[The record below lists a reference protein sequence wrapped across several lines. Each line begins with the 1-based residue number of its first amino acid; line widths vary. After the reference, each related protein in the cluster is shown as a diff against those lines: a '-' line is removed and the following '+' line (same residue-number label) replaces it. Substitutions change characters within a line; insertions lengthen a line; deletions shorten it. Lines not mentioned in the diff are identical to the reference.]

1 MRRPRSVE
9 RAALAAAEEE
19 DGRVR
24 WWRSALHEQTASV
37 LAVVISFSAIA
48 VGCGGA
54 AQPQAI
60 GENRSPNQPGAGAVS
75 SEGARPTAGNTA
87 PGPAAGGPG
96 ASAARAAD
104 PDTQN
109 TALRRTTVAY
119 SSYANAFAPL
129 YVAAEAG
136 LFAKYGLDVEL
147 TYVGNATTVT
157 QGLLAGD
164 IGFAGVGPSVIDAR
178 LAGSDL
184 VIVADLLPV
193 LLFTMYGDPAISSL
207 QDLRGKTIGST
218 RPAATADQATNL
230 LLGRI
235 GLVPGQDVTIV
246 HFGEIGAI
254 LAAMQQHLADAALLS
269 APTTLRAREMGFKEI
284 VNLGAMRIPFVH
296 DAIAASTRYARDNP
310 DTARRFLK
318 AYIEAIKLTHEDKPR
333 AMQAI
338 GKYTLTDDVR
348 FQEEAYDNVVDLLP
362 RFPRVTEEVI
372 QGVLDASQAPNAK
385 AARAADFY
393 DNSYVDALRDWT
405 DQLYQQ

>member
-1 MRRPRSVE
+1 MRR
-9 RAALAAAEEE
+9 
-19 DGRVR
+19 
-24 WWRSALHEQTASV
+24 WRRALHGQIASV
-37 LAVVISFSAIA
+37 LAVVISFSVIA
-48 VGCGGA
+48 AGCTGVAQPPPKAESRPAASQPSPGAASDASARPLAGGA
-54 AQPQAI
+54 
-60 GENRSPNQPGAGAVS
+60 
-75 SEGARPTAGNTA
+75 
-87 PGPAAGGPG
+87 G
-96 ASAARAAD
+96 ASAAPAVD

-109 TALRRTTVAY
+109 ASLRRTTVAY

-136 LFAKYGLDVEL
+136 LFAKYGLDADL

-178 LAGSDL
+178 LAGSEL
-184 VIVADLLPV
+184 VIIADLLPV
-193 LLFTMYGDPAISSL
+193 LLFTMYGDPAIDSL

-218 RPAATADQATNL
+218 RPAATGDQATRL

-235 GLVPGQDVTIV
+235 GLVPGEDVTIV

-284 VNLGAMRIPFVH
+284 VNLGELRIPFVH
-296 DAIAASTRYARDNP
+296 DAIASSTRYARENP
-310 DTARRFLK
+310 DTVRRFLK
-318 AYIEAIKLTHEDKPR
+318 AYIEAIKLTREDKPR

-338 GKYTLTDDVR
+338 GTYTRTEDVR
-348 FQEEAYDNVVDLLP
+348 FQEEAYDNVVGLLP
-362 RFPRVTEEVI
+362 RFPRVSEEVI

-385 AARAADFY
+385 SARAADFY
-393 DNSYVDALRDWT
+393 DNTYVDALRDWT